1 MKEWLLLLGHSAQD
15 IDELNVIH
23 VAGTKGKGSTCAY
36 VDSILRE
43 HARRNGIS
51 RKIGLYTSPSLW
63 PRNRIRINSNPLPE
77 DEFFQRFREVCTG
90 LCIDPDRPSPEIKTP
105 GLLQMMA
112 IVSFHTFIKEEVDV
126 VICETHHGGQFDAT
140 NFVEHPVITAITK
153 IGMDHVDNLGGS
165 IQNIAWHK
173 SGIFKAGVLALSVPQ
188 VPEAEDEMRS
198 RETELGASLHFI
210 KDVKGALLQFITDE
224 KIESIQ
230 PEQRENCA
238 LATQITH
245 NFLKIR
251 GQSLDEQDVQAGIEK
266 FRWPGRFDIVESGGS
281 TWYLDGAHNEMSM
294 EVVGK
299 WYERVTHA
307 NSSIRVLIFAH
318 FSPERTRDWSKI
330 LRMLGKHLQTPVQ
343 HVIFVKQIEY
353 DHFCTSEERLEEYS
367 QLWERNWPSS
377 VIYKADSVGDSIH
390 QAKNIGLGAQIL
402 VTGSLYLV
410 EAALELV
417 KSETRCQV
425 CA

>member
-1 MKEWLLLLGHSAQD
+1 
-15 IDELNVIH
+15 
-23 VAGTKGKGSTCAY
+23 
-36 VDSILRE
+36 
-43 HARRNGIS
+43 
-51 RKIGLYTSPSLW
+51 
-63 PRNRIRINSNPLPE
+63 
-77 DEFFQRFREVCTG
+77 
-90 LCIDPDRPSPEIKTP
+90 
-105 GLLQMMA
+105 MMA

-140 NFVEHPVITAITK
+140 NFVEHPAITAITK
-153 IGMDHVDNLGGS
+153 IGIDHVDNLGGS

-198 RETELGASLHFI
+198 REKELGASLHFI
-210 KDVKGALLQFITDE
+210 KDVKDALLQFITDVTF
-224 KIESIQ
+224 ESIQ

-238 LATQITH
+238 LATQIAH
-245 NFLKIR
+245 YFLQIS
-251 GQSLDEQDVQAGIEK
+251 GQSLDGQDVQAGIEK
-266 FRWPGRFDIVESGGS
+266 FCWPGRFDIVESGGS
-281 TWYLDGAHNEMSM
+281 TWYLDGAHNEMSV

-299 WYERVTHA
+299 WYERVAHA
-307 NSSIRVLIFAH
+307 KYVPLYISCADTSQYSNILSSSIRVLIFAH

-330 LRMLGKHLQTPVQ
+330 LQMLGKHLQTPVQ
-343 HVIFVKQIEY
+343 HVVFVKQIEY
-353 DHFCTSEERLEEYS
+353 DHFCTSEERLDEYS
-367 QLWERNWPSS
+367 QLWEKNWPSS
-377 VIYKADSVGDSIH
+377 AIHKADSVGDSIN

-410 EAALELV
+410 EAALEII